1 MEFSAKLPYKYCK
14 LERSIDNNNNIILIK
29 VSNAKAIVIICI
41 PE

>member
-1 MEFSAKLPYKYCK
+1 MN
-14 LERSIDNNNNIILIK
+14 ERLDSDFTNPSIQSEIVYNNNIILIK